1 MANHFQQIL
10 KIWLPERD
18 KHNWVLATIV
28 GTEGSSYRKIG
39 AQMLIN
45 DLGQYYGLLSGGC
58 LESDIMNQARR
69 CWANNL
75 NRTIQYDMR
84 EEEDLAWKL
93 GIGCGGLVKI
103 LLQPVNSLNNYLDLD
118 SVVAI
123 LNENGSC
130 QYSQK
135 IADGQPDNNCKKL
148 EAVQSHQVLIDENS
162 GIEILTQTLRPPF
175 HLAIFGGGIDA
186 KPVVDIAASI
196 GWQLTLIDPRTTY
209 ARKKHFQKVN
219 RIVKDPIQQINAELS
234 DNAWL
239 QTLDAV
245 ILMNHNVELD
255 ALALS
260 LTQQSSARYLGILGP
275 IHRTDRVFEE
285 AKITRDQVIIPL
297 ANPIGLRL
305 GGELPESIALSMI
318 SEIHA
323 FLENADAQS
332 ISHITVSETS
342 VPH

>member
-10 KIWLPERD
+10 KVWLPDRD
-18 KHNWVLATIV
+18 NHNWVLATIV
-28 GTEGSSYRKIG
+28 ATEGSSYRKIG

-58 LESDIMNQARR
+58 LESDIMIQARR
-69 CWANNL
+69 CWDNNQ
-75 NRTIQYDMR
+75 NRLIQYDMR

-103 LLQPVNSLNNYLDLD
+103 LLQPVNAANNYLDLHT
-118 SVVAI
+118 VLAI

-130 QYSQK
+130 LYSQMV
-135 IADGQPDNNCKKL
+135 IEGLADNTCRRL
-148 EAVQSHQVLIDENS
+148 ESVHSHQVALDMHDD
-162 GIEILTQTLRPPF
+162 IEILTQTLRPPF

-196 GWQLTLIDPRTTY
+196 GWQITLIDSRTTY
-209 ARKKHFQKVN
+209 ARKEHFAKVDQ
-219 RIVKDPIQQINAELS
+219 IVKKPIEQISTDVSE
-234 DNAWL
+234 NAWL
-239 QTLDAV
+239 QSIDAV

-255 ALALS
+255 ALSLS
-260 LTQQSSARYLGILGP
+260 LVQQSSSRYLGILGP
-275 IHRTDRVFEE
+275 THRTDRVFEE
-285 AKITRDQVIIPL
+285 ANLTRNQVIIPL

-332 ISHITVSETS
+332 ISDITVSDTS